1 MVLLRR
7 EADWRLRSGRVWVSK
22 VALMAVGEE
31 GERTS
36 AFMAALLMW

>member
-1 MVLLRR
+1 LERLWR

-31 GERTS
+31 AERTS
-36 AFMAALLMW
+36 AFMAAFLMW